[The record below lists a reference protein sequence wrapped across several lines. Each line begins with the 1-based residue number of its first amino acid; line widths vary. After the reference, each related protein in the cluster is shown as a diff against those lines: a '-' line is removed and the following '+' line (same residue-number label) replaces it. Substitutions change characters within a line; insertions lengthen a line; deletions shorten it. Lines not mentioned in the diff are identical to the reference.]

1 MLVGPTLLI
10 DLASAAKPK
19 AEQLLEATEIDNNQS
34 ESNYQRVDSI
44 LRFVLIVLQYIEQ
57 TYQIYWYL
65 IGMSVG
71 MFVWNCVG
79 LLVIRGYDSSRVR
92 KV

>member
-1 MLVGPTLLI
+1 LSEHALWSPNRYDFGVKVNLKKVEKTHVLTMLTPNL
-10 DLASAAKPK
+10 S
-19 AEQLLEATEIDNNQS
+19 
-34 ESNYQRVDSI
+34 VDSI